1 MKKMQ
6 EYIPIETLYEM
17 SEQYTKFSCKP
28 QSRKYKLGTIFDE
41 DKSVKWNKAEVERL
55 NKIHDDEVKEL
66 NRRKNELYINLVN
79 AIKMYIIQETNVSEK
94 QAEKIYNYL
103 CNEYH
108 AYSWR
113 ECLDHLDDLLDLF
126 I

>member
-1 MKKMQ
+1 MKKIQ

-17 SEQYTKFSCKP
+17 AEQYTKFSCKP
-28 QSRKYKLGTIFDE
+28 KSRKYKFGTIFDE

-55 NKIHDDEVKEL
+55 NKIHDDEAKEL
-66 NRRKNELYINLVN
+66 NKRKSELYISLVG
-79 AIKMYIIQETNVSEK
+79 AIKMYIIQKTNVSEK